1 MDPGSSNTLNSLIS
15 SIDNLS
21 VRSKQLP
28 QRPQIE
34 KPLLKYS
41 NSEPGPI
48 YLYQNPDLK
57 PGLVNSAPNSPSKV
71 LQNKKTISSTNAP
84 SARKVTAS
92 PVHFGY
98 VPPDDPYAR
107 PLSAKDLMT
116 LGLERTKTLNHIMS
130 STLAGSLANSMHATN
145 MSNISLFKTAKT
157 PDGSPKQPSDT
168 SSANSSSLPVNVNN
182 HNTVTT
188 TKVVSIH
195 SAEAN
200 TVMTQSAKE
209 KFEAT
214 LAKPASGS
222 DRGTRP
228 PSSLRR
234 PRSSSVRNPNYSP
247 AKPYE
252 EVLTNEEE
260 DFKMV
265 SDQQTKQD
273 GEEGL
278 NHRISKAIS
287 TLSRASSL
295 VNRNCLAQHS
305 SSESLDRP
313 NSTHTVNSGS
323 NQLIC
328 TKLTPTIPAA
338 LASTKTVNTAAAV
351 RPISA
356 VSCSSAG
363 KGSNH
368 RISKAISTLSR
379 ASSLVNRNC
388 LSQHSS
394 SESLDR
400 PNSTHTVTSG
410 SNQLICTKLTPTIPA
425 ALASTKTVNTAA
437 AVRPISAVSCSSAGK
452 GSGSSS
458 ASSRHHKRGD
468 SATTYYL

>member
-252 EVLTNEEE
+252 EVLANEEE

-265 SDQQTKQD
+265 SDQRTKQD

-278 NHRISKAIS
+278 
-287 TLSRASSL
+287 
-295 VNRNCLAQHS
+295 
-305 SSESLDRP
+305 
-313 NSTHTVNSGS
+313 
-323 NQLIC
+323 
-328 TKLTPTIPAA
+328 
-338 LASTKTVNTAAAV
+338 
-351 RPISA
+351 
-356 VSCSSAG
+356 
-363 KGSNH
+363 NH